1 MWYIELSK
9 KNSLQT
15 QRETHIITARG
26 WMMSMDPNV
35 MSALAEPNRMRIV
48 DLLRERP
55 LTVGEIAER
64 LQLRQPQ
71 VSKHLR
77 VLSEA
82 AIVEV
87 RVDANRRIY
96 KLLPDPF
103 REMNDWLENYRVI
116 WEERYNRLDDY
127 LQRLQGKDLQKEQQD

>member
-1 MWYIELSK
+1 
-9 KNSLQT
+9 
-15 QRETHIITARG
+15 
-26 WMMSMDPNV
+26 MMTMNPNV

-77 VLSEA
+77 ILSEA

-103 REMNDWLENYRVI
+103 RELNDWLENYRVI

-127 LQRLQGKDLQKEQQD
+127 LQTLQGKDVRKEQQD